1 MASVEAASG
10 GFSEGGAVSG
20 ARRVLLMSTLVVS
33 TVLAS
38 LDSSF
43 VPIAFADMIDDLDTN
58 TATVVW
64 VALGYLIAATGP
76 MLFFSRLGEAI
87 GQVRFFQIGTVTYA
101 LAMSACAFAPS
112 VDWLIAL
119 RIIQGFGMAMFLP
132 ATFAIAGQ
140 IYPQAQRGRALGIL
154 QSANAAGF
162 LFGPI
167 FAGFLL
173 DAFDWRAIFSSRIP
187 FAIFAIAIALTAFGK
202 KGALIPLKKRE
213 HYDITG
219 AVFLTIAFFGILYG
233 LNRLPVEDN
242 HLEGLVWLITIVGIA
257 FFMMFLQQERLSKD
271 PLVDLV
277 LFRKNQAFAKSSI
290 AFAALFASFP
300 VQLFIWPLLLLS
312 GMEIPAWEVGLIM
325 AVPAVATTVIS
336 PMAGRW
342 ADGIGAE
349 LLCFIGTFV
358 VAIGYLAMLFV
369 EIDSG
374 YLVLLT
380 PMILIG
386 VGTGLFFSP
395 NNSLLMGSVPPE
407 RAGMAS
413 GLIGTLRQSGYAVG
427 FAVIASLF
435 TAVQDSYEK
444 DLTAYAV
451 EILDEAPAAKVSL
464 LFDGGGIWSPEI
476 LLYIFHITVIIC
488 TAVLLLTLINSVP
501 KLKMS
506 GVRHISATAVMLLV
520 AVFGSLL
527 YVNSSE
533 LTPGDPTG
541 NLASSNAAE
550 THVAAF
556 GWMARQVDSAAPQA
570 AQADQVSGDVVY
582 LDNCSFCHGQTGEGI
597 EGLGLTLAGSSFIAE
612 LDDEAL
618 KEFILN
624 GRMDDDPANVTGQIM
639 PPIDYLEGKE
649 YTALIQYLRQINQP

>member
-1 MASVEAASG
+1 MASVDATSG
-10 GFSEGGAVSG
+10 GFNTGDSLSG
-20 ARRVLLMSTLVVS
+20 ARRITLMLTLVVS

-43 VPIAFADMIDDLDTN
+43 VPIAFADMIEDLDTN

-87 GQVRFFQIGTVTYA
+87 GQVRLFQIGTFIYA
-101 LAMSACAFAPS
+101 VAMSACAYAPNIE
-112 VDWLIAL
+112 WLIVL

-132 ATFAIAGQ
+132 STFAIAGQ

-187 FAIFAIAIALTAFGK
+187 FALVAIVIALTAFGK

-213 HYDITG
+213 HYDVTG
-219 AVFLTIAFFGILYG
+219 AVFLTVAFFGILYG

-242 HLEGLVWLITIVGIA
+242 HLEGLVWVITIIGIA
-257 FFMMFLQQERLSKD
+257 FFILFLQQERLNKD

-277 LFRKNQAFAKSSI
+277 LFQKNQAFTKSSI

-325 AVPAVATTVIS
+325 CVPAVATTVIS
-336 PMAGRW
+336 PVAGRL
-342 ADGIGAE
+342 ADNVGAE
-349 LLCFIGTFV
+349 VLCFIGTSV
-358 VAIGYLAMLFV
+358 CALGYLTMLFV

-374 YLVLLT
+374 YLVLLV
-380 PMILIG
+380 PMVLIG

-413 GLIGTLRQSGYAVG
+413 GLIGTLRQSGYAIG

-435 TAVQDSYEK
+435 TAVQDGYEK
-444 DLTAYAV
+444 NLTSYAV
-451 EILDEAPAAKVSL
+451 EILDEAPASQVSL

-501 KLKMS
+501 KLKMG
-506 GVRHISATAVMLLV
+506 GVRHLGAAAVMLLV

-533 LTPGDPTG
+533 LTPGTATG
-541 NLASSNAAE
+541 NLASSNVTE
-550 THVAAF
+550 TYVAPF
-556 GWMARQVDSAAPQA
+556 GWASRKVDVQTPQVVQV
-570 AQADQVSGDVVY
+570 DQVSGDVVY

-597 EGLGLTLAGSSFIAE
+597 EGLGLALVSSAFIAG

-618 KEFILN
+618 KDFIVN
-624 GRMDDDPANVTGQIM
+624 GRMDDDPANVTGEIM
-639 PPIDYLEGKE
+639 PPIDYLESNE
-649 YTALIQYLRQINQP
+649 YTALIEYMRQINGL